1 MPRSFHLGQAIISGL
16 IFLCYYLV
24 GFVLMPYLAW
34 RKYKSLIF
42 TCIQALISCL
52 WVSMIAF
59 YVFNIPEGENG
70 FVIVGML
77 FTIPSFCLLTQFI
90 SAGIHLIP
98 VHFSELRAIEKG
110 I

>member
-1 MPRSFHLGQAIISGL
+1 MPRSVQLGQSILSGV
-16 IFLCYYLV
+16 IFLGYYFV

-34 RKYKSLIF
+34 RKYRSLSF
-42 TCIQALISCL
+42 TCIQSLISCF
-52 WVSMIAF
+52 WASMIVL

-70 FVIVGML
+70 FVIVGMF
-77 FTIPSFCLLTQFI
+77 FTIPIFSLFTQFI
-90 SAGIHLIP
+90 SVGIHLII